1 MMVSFGQ
8 NDTKIATNQANETT
22 TKEGFSKIQFKE

>member
-1 MMVSFGQ
+1 MTVSFGK
-8 NDTKIATNQANETT
+8 NNTKIAINQANETT